1 MASKLQL
8 QHLQHWL
15 SDSWQRSVGAGLSES
30 QLPEELRL
38 NSSAIRQK
46 HEQHGPLI
54 DLVQS
59 HALPLFN
66 QLMAH
71 TSSRLILSD
80 KEGYVLCHWG
90 VDKYSDKLANVALD
104 IGVNWQEEY
113 KGTNAIGTALTAR
126 QAVSVVGEQ
135 HFIRQHRFMS
145 CTACPIFSP
154 SGEMIAAIDI
164 TSEQQRHTQQ
174 TLLLVSSLAQQVE
187 TALLCHLPDSHYRIN
202 LASQPSLIN
211 SGWQGILVAD
221 DHGKIL
227 GCNPMAKQL
236 LGSAKVGDGIEQHLG
251 RDWSHNERMRQHE
264 NLHLQTQPLKS
275 ARKRVG
281 QNRTHLNKA
290 VVQLGVKF
298 REPKLERA
306 WQHANKVLSKNIPL
320 LITGETGVGKD
331 QFVKQL
337 HAQSQ
342 RREQPMVAVNCAAL
356 PDNLV
361 ESELFGYH
369 SGAFTGAN
377 RAGYIGKIRQADG
390 GFLFLDEIGEMSLGA
405 QSRLL
410 RVLQEREV
418 IPVGSNNVY
427 KVDIQVVGATH
438 TDLKQRVADG
448 LFRQDLYYRLNGLQI
463 RLPPLRHRSDIAR
476 IIVKLHNKHK
486 EPDQALCGRLLSLL
500 CHYRW
505 PGNLRELDN
514 FMQVA
519 SIMAEGESEL
529 NWSALPDELQ
539 VQLMDGE
546 ATSPTES
553 VPMEL
558 SDTVDANVVAAYRR
572 FEGNV
577 SQCAKHLGVSR
588 NTLYRK
594 LKRLGLKS

>member
-236 LGSAKVGDGIEQHLG
+236 LGSAQVGDAIEQHLG

-275 ARKRVG
+275 VRKRLG

-342 RREQPMVAVNCAAL
+342 RRAQPMVAVNCAAL

-476 IIVKLHNKHK
+476 IIVKLHKKHK
-486 EPDQALCGRLLSLL
+486 EPEQALCGRLLSQL

-529 NWSALPDELQ
+529 NWFALPDELQ

-546 ATSPTES
+546 ATSPTDS

>member
-236 LGSAKVGDGIEQHLG
+236 LGSAQVGDAIEQHLG

-275 ARKRVG
+275 VRKRVG

-342 RREQPMVAVNCAAL
+342 RRAQPMVAVNCAAL

-377 RAGYIGKIRQADG
+377 RAGYTGKIRQADG

-476 IIVKLHNKHK
+476 IIVKLHKKHK
-486 EPDQALCGRLLSLL
+486 EPEQALCGRLLSQL

-529 NWSALPDELQ
+529 NWFALPDELQ

-546 ATSPTES
+546 ATSPTDS

>member
-1 MASKLQL
+1 MASKLQ
-8 QHLQHWL
+8 LQHWL

-30 QLPEELRL
+30 QPPEELRL

-46 HEQHGPLI
+46 HEQHGQLI
-54 DLVQS
+54 GLVQS

-90 VDKYSDKLANVALD
+90 VDKYSDRLANVALD
-104 IGVNWQEEY
+104 IGVNWQEAH

-126 QAVSVVGEQ
+126 QAVSVVGDQ

-154 SGEMIAAIDI
+154 SGEMIGAIDI

-187 TALLCHLPDSHYRIN
+187 TAILCHLPDSHYRID

-211 SGWQGILVAD
+211 SGWQGVLVAD
-221 DHGKIL
+221 NAGKIL
-227 GCNPMAKQL
+227 GCNPMARQL
-236 LGSAKVGDGIEQHLG
+236 LGAAQVGDAIAQHLG
-251 RDWSHNERMRQHE
+251 RGWLNNERIQQHE
-264 NLHLQTQPLKS
+264 NLHLQTQPLKP
-275 ARKRVG
+275 ARTPVRSKVSG
-281 QNRTHLNKA
+281 SNRP
-290 VVQLGVKF
+290 VSQLGVKF

-342 RREQPMVAVNCAAL
+342 RREQPIVAVNCAAL

-377 RAGYIGKIRQADG
+377 RDGYIGKIRQADG

-418 IPVGSNNVY
+418 IPVGSNKVY
-427 KVDIQVVGATH
+427 NVDIQVIGATH

-463 RLPPLRHRSDIAR
+463 CLPPLRHRSDIER
-476 IIVKLHNKHK
+476 IIKKLHNKHK
-486 EPDQALCGRLLSLL
+486 VHEQNLCGRLLSQL
-500 CHYRW
+500 CQYQW

-519 SIMAEGESEL
+519 SLMAEGETEL
-529 NWSALPDELQ
+529 NWSGLPDELQ
-539 VQLMDGE
+539 MQLMDGE
-546 ATSPTES
+546 AIQHTES
-553 VPMEL
+553 EPMGL
-558 SDTVDANVVAAYRR
+558 SDTLDANVVAAYRR
-572 FEGNV
+572 FDGNV

-594 LKRLGLKS
+594 LKRLGLKN

>member
-1 MASKLQL
+1 MASKLQ
-8 QHLQHWL
+8 LQHWL
-15 SDSWQRSVGAGLSES
+15 SDSWQRSVGAGLSEF
-30 QLPEELRL
+30 QPPEELRL

-46 HEQHGPLI
+46 HEQHGQLI

-80 KEGYVLCHWG
+80 REGYVLSHWG
-90 VDKYSDKLANVALD
+90 VDKYSDRLANVALD
-104 IGVNWQEEY
+104 IGVNWQEEH

-126 QAVSVVGEQ
+126 QAVSVVGDQ

-202 LASQPSLIN
+202 LASQSSLIN

-221 DHGKIL
+221 TDGKIL

-236 LGSAKVGDGIEQHLG
+236 LGSAKVGDAIDQHLG
-251 RDWSHNERMRQHE
+251 RDWNHNERIQQHE
-264 NLHLQTQPLKS
+264 NLHLQTQPLKP
-275 ARKRVG
+275 ARIGVVQSRARS
-281 QNRTHLNKA
+281 NRP
-290 VVQLGVKF
+290 VSQLGVKF

-342 RREQPMVAVNCAAL
+342 RREQPIVAVNCAAL

-427 KVDIQVVGATH
+427 KVDIQVIGATH

-463 RLPPLRHRSDIAR
+463 RLPPLRHRSDIER
-476 IIVKLHNKHK
+476 IIQKLHNKHK
-486 EPDQALCGRLLSLL
+486 AREQALCGRLLNQL
-500 CHYRW
+500 CHYQW

-539 VQLMDGE
+539 MQLMDGK
-546 ATSPTES
+546 AIPPTES
-553 VPMEL
+553 EPMEL